1 MKTNY
6 TGSSE
11 RLFKRLIYQLCLAWW
26 RLKQWLRALFVPRRE
41 IVRWEAL
48 ADAAYD
54 KMYDAKYY
62 EARECYDEAFQC
74 LQEAIKI
81 ARAHK
86 MDKEVARLRARQDH
100 IYNVYSHQ
108 FR

>member
-1 MKTNY
+1 MA
-6 TGSSE
+6 E
-11 RLFKRLIYQLCLAWW
+11 
-26 RLKQWLRALFVPRRE
+26 
-41 IVRWEAL
+41 
-48 ADAAYD
+48 AAYD
-54 KMYDAKYY
+54 KMYDAKYYY

-81 ARAHK
+81 ARARK
-86 MDKEVARLRARQDH
+86 MDKEVARLTARQDH